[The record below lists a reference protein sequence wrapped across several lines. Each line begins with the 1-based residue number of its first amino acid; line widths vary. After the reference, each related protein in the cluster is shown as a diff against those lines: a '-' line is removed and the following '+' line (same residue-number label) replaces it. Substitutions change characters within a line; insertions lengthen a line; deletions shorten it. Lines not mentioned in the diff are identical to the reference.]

1 MVWAV
6 SRPVLL
12 VTPVSRI
19 WHDDD
24 ADFDFDDADFDFDD
38 FVQVMGLATTKQGGA
53 PAPQV
58 EGDQQNND
66 DKSDDNVDTVDAH
79 GDNGDGDKTG
89 LGDILP

>member
-24 ADFDFDDADFDFDD
+24 ADFDFDD
-38 FVQVMGLATTKQGGA
+38 FVQVMGLATTKRGGA

-58 EGDQQNND
+58 EKDQQNND

-89 LGDILP
+89 LGDILR

>member
-24 ADFDFDDADFDFDD
+24 ADFDFDDFD
-38 FVQVMGLATTKQGGA
+38 QVMGLATTKRGGA

-58 EGDQQNND
+58 EGGGSTEQ
-66 DKSDDNVDTVDAH
+66 
-79 GDNGDGDKTG
+79 
-89 LGDILP
+89 

>member
-24 ADFDFDDADFDFDD
+24 ADFDFDDFD
-38 FVQVMGLATTKQGGA
+38 QVMGLATTKRGGA

-66 DKSDDNVDTVDAH
+66 DKSDDNVDAH
-79 GDNGDGDKTG
+79 GDDGDGDKTE
-89 LGDILP
+89 IKENK

>member
-24 ADFDFDDADFDFDD
+24 ADFDFDDFD
-38 FVQVMGLATTKQGGA
+38 QVMGLATTKRGGA